1 VKQPDAKPE
10 PKPEPKQ
17 TVLVVGGGI
26 AGMQASIDL
35 GNMGYDVFLVERSP
49 SIGGRM
55 AQLDKTFPTND
66 CAICILAP
74 KMRECF
80 DHPRVTTLTY
90 TDLVSIEGEVGDF
103 TATVRMRPRYVDVT
117 KCTGCGECQPKCPV
131 KVANEFNMG
140 LDKRKAIYMPFLQ
153 AVPKKMT
160 IDATRCLHF
169 TKGKCGTCKKVCQAG
184 AIDYDQKEEVRR
196 LKVGAVVLATGFDVY
211 NMAALSSYG
220 YGRIKNVITA
230 MEFERLIC
238 ASGPTHGHL
247 ERPSD
252 GKIPDSVAFIQ
263 CAGSRNLKHRPYCSS
278 VCCMHATKEAI
289 LANEHYPEL
298 KPYIFYMDMRAVGK
312 GFYKYIQRARDEYNV
327 TYVRSRPGE
336 IKEDHEGNPV
346 LWYEDTDTREVKSL
360 TAGMVVLSQA
370 LLPSAGNLALA
381 EVCGVPLDE
390 WGFFAVEDKLLR
402 PVDTPKP
409 GVFVCGFCAS
419 PQDIPDS
426 VTQASGAAARAAEVL
441 AGISAERRA
450 SGQ

>member
-1 VKQPDAKPE
+1 M
-10 PKPEPKQ
+10 
-17 TVLVVGGGI
+17 VGGGI
-26 AGMQASIDL
+26 AGMQAAIDL
-35 GNMGYDVFLVERSP
+35 GNMGLRVYLVERSP

-80 DHPRVTTLTY
+80 DHPLVTTLTY
-90 TDLVSIEGEVGDF
+90 TDLVGVSGELGGF
-103 TATVRMRPRYVDVT
+103 KATVKLKPRYVDVR
-117 KCTGCGECQPKCPV
+117 KCTGCGECVAKCPV
-131 KVANEFNMG
+131 KAPNEFNMG

-160 IDATRCLHF
+160 IDAERCMQLTR
-169 TKGKCGTCKKVCQAG
+169 GKCGNCKKVCQAG
-184 AIDYDQKEEVRR
+184 AIDYGQQEEMLD
-196 LKVGAVVLATGFDVY
+196 LKVAAVVLATGFDVY
-211 NMAALSSYG
+211 DMRALSSYG

-252 GKIPDSVAFIQ
+252 HKIPGSVAFIQ
-263 CAGSRNLKHRPYCSS
+263 CAGSRNLKHKPYCSA

-312 GFYKYIQRARDEYNV
+312 GFYKYVQRARSDYNV
-327 TYVRSRPGE
+327 TYIRSRPGE
-336 IKEDHEGNPV
+336 VKEDAEGNPI
-346 LWYEDTDTREVKSL
+346 LWYEDTTTREVKGL
-360 TAGMVVLSQA
+360 TVGLVVLAQA
-370 LLPSAGNLALA
+370 LLPSRGNAALA
-381 EVCGVPLDE
+381 EIVGVPLDE
-390 WGFFAVEDKLLR
+390 YGFFQMADKLLR
-402 PVDTPKP
+402 PVDTVKP
-409 GVFVCGFCAS
+409 GVFACGFCQS

-426 VTQASGAAARAAEVL
+426 VTQASGAAARVAEVL
-441 AGISAERRA
+441 CELGAKKAGTA
-450 SGQ
+450 